1 MRRLALFFS
10 VALLAGLSAVGISP
24 ALAANTD
31 WTVNGTPLAPGQEVS
46 VKFASITPIQLV
58 SPAQGIDITCTSW
71 KAKGTLVG
79 GEPGTGELVN
89 SKLGHC
95 TQMEEGAP
103 GPIKA
108 KVHFTGVTLRTG
120 ANPPVGSAGTTTFQ
134 VIGDDCTFKKPHC
147 EPTSAVMGSAESFGP
162 TPGEAGNVVDFPQP
176 ALPASALTV
185 AGSPGELVG
194 RAVFK
199 LPKHAAL
206 SQTE

>member
-10 VALLAGLSAVGISP
+10 VALLVGLLAVGISP

-31 WTVNGTPLAPGQEVS
+31 WTVNGTPLAPGQQVS

-58 SPAQGIDITCTSW
+58 APTQGIDITCASW

-79 GEPGTGELVN
+79 GEPGTGELVH
-89 SKLGHC
+89 SKFAHC

-108 KVHFTGVTLRTG
+108 KVQMTSVTLHTG
-120 ANPPVGSAGTTTFQ
+120 TEPPVGSAGTTTFQ
-134 VIGDDCTFKKPHC
+134 LIGDDCTFKKPHC
-147 EPTSAVMGSAESFGP
+147 EPTAPIMGRTESFGP

-176 ALPASALTV
+176 ALPASTLTI
-185 AGSPGELVG
+185 AGSPAELVG
-194 RAVFK
+194 KAVFK
-199 LPKHAAL
+199 LPKHATL